1 MLTDTQIFNNKI
13 AYLELLAKL
22 NIDLT
27 ALTKYLDSIDYF
39 YKPLTSQNFRA
50 YPGGLC
56 DYALDLYNELSQLA
70 AAYCPNKYTDE
81 DIIKVA
87 LFKDLYRAS
96 LYELAIKNVKNDAT
110 NQWEAVPYYKVTD
123 NRPAYG
129 DIGFSSYMIAKSFIQ
144 FTDEQIEAIINSE
157 FKGGTMNDIQEV
169 RKNYKL
175 VTLTGMADIVCYYL
189 LDNK

>member
-1 MLTDTQIFNNKI
+1 MLTSQQIYENKI

-27 ALTKYLDSIDYF
+27 TLSKYLDSIDYF
-39 YKPLTSQNFRA
+39 NKPLTAQNFRA

-70 AAYCPNKYTDE
+70 RAYCPNKYTDE

-96 LYELAIKNVKNDAT
+96 LYELTTKNVKNDAT
-110 NQWEAVPYYKVTD
+110 GQWESVPCYKVTD
-123 NRPAYG
+123 MRPTFG
-129 DIGFSSYMIAKSFIQ
+129 DIGFSSYMIAKNFIQ
-144 FTDEQIEAIINSE
+144 FSDEQIEAIINSE
-157 FKGGTMNDIQEV
+157 FKGGAMNDIQEV

-189 LDNK
+189 LDK